1 VEKMIQ
7 FPLQSTD
14 IPWETKLGVLLGAK
28 VFIDCG
34 NCDENFLTVLGP
46 SGIAFTFSGDEII
59 RG

>member
-1 VEKMIQ
+1 MIQ